1 MKAVFLMAH
10 MDASRSERFHISL
23 KTPAGE
29 LSTSVE
35 VPTNLVPVTAIV
47 PLTRRL
53 GEEATAL
60 ETAQIQDAGQH
71 ISCQKGC
78 AACCRMLV
86 PVSPPEAFALKALVE
101 ALPNE
106 RRQAVLDKL
115 NSVRERLEE
124 AGLLTR
130 LIALV
135 ETGRPLSDEEMEPIN
150 RDYYALRMACP
161 FLEHESCSI
170 YEDRPAACRELL
182 VTTPA
187 DLCDDLINNPVQP
200 VPAPLRVGT
209 VLALLWSELKETT
222 PTLIPVPMALAW
234 ADQHKADGQG
244 MWRGAYLLER
254 MLGNMWRILEQEFAH
269 RQAGQAAP
277 KP

>member
-1 MKAVFLMAH
+1 MKAVLLMAH

-35 VPTNLVPVTAIV
+35 VPTNLVPITAIV
-47 PLTRRL
+47 PLARRL
-53 GEEATAL
+53 GEEATGL
-60 ETAQIQDAGQH
+60 ETVQIQDTGQH

-86 PVSPPEAFALKALVE
+86 PVSPPEAFALQALVE
-101 ALPNE
+101 ALPDE

-115 NSVRERLEE
+115 NSARARLEE
-124 AGLLTR
+124 TGLLAR
-130 LIALV
+130 LVALA

-222 PTLIPVPMALAW
+222 PTLIPLPMALAW
-234 ADQHKADGQG
+234 AEKHRADGQG
-244 MWRGAYLLER
+244 MWRGAHMLER
-254 MLGNMWRILEQEFAH
+254 MLDNMWRILEQEFAH
-269 RQAGQAAP
+269 RAAGRATP

>member
-106 RRQAVLDKL
+106 RQQAVLDKL

-222 PTLIPVPMALAW
+222 PTLIPLPMALAW
-234 ADQHKADGQG
+234 AEQHKADGQG

>member
-1 MKAVFLMAH
+1 MDPAH
-10 MDASRSERFHISL
+10 SERFHISL

-35 VPTNLVPVTAIV
+35 VPTNFIPITAIV

-60 ETAQIQDAGQH
+60 EEAQIQDAGEH
-71 ISCQKGC
+71 VSCQKGC

-86 PVSPPEAFALKALVE
+86 PVSPPEAFALKTMVD
-101 ALPNE
+101 ALPDE
-106 RRQAVLDKL
+106 RRKILLGRLSQA
-115 NSVRERLEE
+115 RARLQ
-124 AGLLTR
+124 
-130 LIALV
+130 
-135 ETGRPLSDEEMEPIN
+135 ETGILARLTAVVESDHPMTDEDMEPIN

-161 FLEHESCSI
+161 FLEEEICSI

-187 DLCDDLINNPVQP
+187 DLCDDLVNNPVR
-200 VPAPLRVGT
+200 PLPTPMRVGT
-209 VLALLWSELKETT
+209 VLALLWSELKGTAL
-222 PTLIPVPMALAW
+222 TLIPLPIALDW
-234 ADQHKADGQG
+234 VEQHAIDGHST
-244 MWRGAYLLER
+244 WRGTKLLEQ
-254 MLGNMWRILEQEFAH
+254 MLGNVWRMLEQEFANRATSH
-269 RQAGQAAP
+269 ATP

>member
-101 ALPNE
+101 ALPNA
-106 RRQAVLDKL
+106 RRQAMLDKL

-150 RDYYALRMACP
+150 RDYYALQMACP

-222 PTLIPVPMALAW
+222 PTLIPLPMALAW
-234 ADQHKADGQG
+234 AEQHKADGQG

-254 MLGNMWRILEQEFAH
+254 MLGNMLRILEQEFAH

>member
-1 MKAVFLMAH
+1 
-10 MDASRSERFHISL
+10 MDPSRTERFHISL

-35 VPTNLVPVTAIV
+35 VPMNFIPVTAIV

-60 ETAQIQDAGQH
+60 EEAQIRDAGQQV
-71 ISCQKGC
+71 SCQKGC

-86 PVSPPEAFALKALVE
+86 PMSPPEAFALKAMVD
-101 ALPNE
+101 ALPDE
-106 RRQAVLDKL
+106 RRKILLD
-115 NSVRERLEE
+115 RLSQSR
-124 AGLLTR
+124 AR
-130 LIALV
+130 LQ
-135 ETGRPLSDEEMEPIN
+135 ETGILARLTAVVDTEHPPTDEAMEPIN

-161 FLEHESCSI
+161 FLEDETCSI

-187 DLCDDLINNPVQP
+187 AFCDDLVNNPVR
-200 VPAPLRVGT
+200 PLPTPMRVST
-209 VLALLWSELKETT
+209 VLALLWSELKGTA
-222 PTLIPVPMALAW
+222 PTLIPLPMALDW
-234 ADQHKADGQG
+234 AEQHARDGQG
-244 MWRGAYLLER
+244 TWSGTELLEHMLENVWR
-254 MLGNMWRILEQEFAH
+254 MLEQEFAN
-269 RQAGQAAP
+269 RAASQAAP

>member
-1 MKAVFLMAH
+1 

-29 LSTSVE
+29 LSTAVE
-35 VPTNLVPVTAIV
+35 VPTNLVPITAIV

-60 ETAQIQDAGQH
+60 EQARIQDAGQQ

-101 ALPNE
+101 ALPGE
-106 RRQAVLDKL
+106 RRQVLLDKL
-115 NSVRERLEE
+115 SSARARLEE
-124 AGLLTR
+124 TGLLAR
-130 LIALV
+130 LIALM

-150 RDYYALRMACP
+150 RDYYALRMPCP
-161 FLEHESCSI
+161 FLEHENCSI

-200 VPAPLRVGT
+200 LPTPLRVGT
-209 VLALLWSELKETT
+209 VLALLWSELKETS
-222 PTLIPVPMALAW
+222 PTLIPLPMALAW
-234 ADQHKADGQG
+234 AEKHRAEDQG
-244 MWRGAYLLER
+244 MWRGAHLLER
-254 MLGNMWRILEQEFAH
+254 MLENVCRMLEQEFAN
-269 RQAGQAAP
+269 RAAGHAAP

>member
-1 MKAVFLMAH
+1 MEPA
-10 MDASRSERFHISL
+10 RSERFNISL

-35 VPTNLVPVTAIV
+35 VPLNFIPMTAIV

-60 ETAQIQDAGQH
+60 EEALIQDTSQH
-71 ISCQKGC
+71 VSCQKGC

-86 PVSPPEAFALKALVE
+86 PVSPPEAFALKAMVD
-101 ALPNE
+101 ALPDA
-106 RRQAVLDKL
+106 RRKVLVDRL
-115 NSVRERLEE
+115 SQSRARLEE
-124 AGLLTR
+124 TGILAR
-130 LIALV
+130 LSALV
-135 ETGRPLSDEEMEPIN
+135 ESNDPLTDEEMEPIN

-161 FLEHESCSI
+161 FLEEETCSI

-187 DLCDDLINNPVQP
+187 NLCDDLVKNPVRP
-200 VPAPLRVGT
+200 VPVPIRVGT
-209 VLALLWSELKETT
+209 ILALLWSELKGTA
-222 PTLIPVPMALAW
+222 PRLIPLPIALDW
-234 ADQHKADGQG
+234 AEQHATDGQG
-244 MWRGAYLLER
+244 TWRGTELLEH
-254 MLGNMWRILEQEFAH
+254 MLGNVWRMLEQEFAN
-269 RQAGQAAP
+269 RQTSQAAP

>member
-60 ETAQIQDAGQH
+60 ETAQIQNAGQH

-200 VPAPLRVGT
+200 VPASLRVGT

-222 PTLIPVPMALAW
+222 PTLIPLPMALAW

>member
-1 MKAVFLMAH
+1 

-35 VPTNLVPVTAIV
+35 VPLNLVPITAIV

-60 ETAQIQDAGQH
+60 EQAQAQDAGQR

-101 ALPNE
+101 SLPDE
-106 RRQAVLDKL
+106 RRQILLDKL
-115 NSVRERLEE
+115 SSARARLEE
-124 AGLLTR
+124 TGLLAR
-130 LIALV
+130 LTALA

-161 FLEHESCSI
+161 FLEQESCSI

-187 DLCDDLINNPVQP
+187 DLCHDLLNNPVQP
-200 VPAPLRVGT
+200 LPAPLRVGT

-222 PTLIPVPMALAW
+222 PTLIPLPMALEW
-234 ADQHKADGQG
+234 AEKHAGEEHG
-244 MWRGAYLLER
+244 RWRGAYLLER
-254 MLGNMWRILEQEFAH
+254 MLDNVWRMLEQEFAN
-269 RQAGQAAP
+269 RTAGQAAP

>member
-1 MKAVFLMAH
+1 

-35 VPTNLVPVTAIV
+35 VPLNLVPITAIV

-60 ETAQIQDAGQH
+60 EQAQIQDAGQQ
-71 ISCQKGC
+71 ISCRKGC

-101 ALPNE
+101 ALPDE
-106 RRQAVLDKL
+106 RRQVLLDKL
-115 NSVRERLEE
+115 SRARARLEQT
-124 AGLLTR
+124 GLLAR
-130 LIALV
+130 LTALA

-161 FLEHESCSI
+161 FLEQESCSI
-170 YEDRPAACRELL
+170 YENRPAACRELL

-187 DLCDDLINNPVQP
+187 DLCNDLLNNPIQP
-200 VPAPLRVGT
+200 LPAPLRVGT
-209 VLALLWSELKETT
+209 VLALLWSELKETP
-222 PTLIPVPMALAW
+222 PTLIPLPMALDW
-234 ADQHKADGQG
+234 ADRHAEEEQG
-244 MWRGAYLLER
+244 RWRGADLLEHMLDHVGR
-254 MLGNMWRILEQEFAH
+254 MLEQEFAH
-269 RQAGQAAP
+269 RAAGQAAP

>member
-200 VPAPLRVGT
+200 VPASLRVGT

-222 PTLIPVPMALAW
+222 PTLIPLPMALAW

>member
-101 ALPNE
+101 ALPDE

-115 NSVRERLEE
+115 NSARARLEE
-124 AGLLTR
+124 TGLLAR
-130 LIALV
+130 LVALA

-222 PTLIPVPMALAW
+222 PTLIPLPMALAW
-234 ADQHKADGQG
+234 AEKHRADGQG
-244 MWRGAYLLER
+244 MWRGAHLLER
-254 MLGNMWRILEQEFAH
+254 MLDNMWRILEQEFAH
-269 RQAGQAAP
+269 RAAGQATP

>member
-1 MKAVFLMAH
+1 MAH

-35 VPTNLVPVTAIV
+35 VPTNLVPITAIV
-47 PLTRRL
+47 SLTRRL

-60 ETAQIQDAGQH
+60 ETAQIQDAGQR

-200 VPAPLRVGT
+200 VPASLRVGT

-222 PTLIPVPMALAW
+222 PTLIPLPMALAW

-269 RQAGQAAP
+269 RAAGQATP
-277 KP
+277 KS

>member
-1 MKAVFLMAH
+1 

-35 VPTNLVPVTAIV
+35 VPTNLVPITAIV

-60 ETAQIQDAGQH
+60 ETAQIQDAGQR

-101 ALPNE
+101 ALPDE
-106 RRQAVLDKL
+106 RRQAMFDKL
-115 NSVRERLEE
+115 NNARAHLEE
-124 AGLLTR
+124 TGLLTR
-130 LIALV
+130 LIALT
-135 ETGRPLSDEEMEPIN
+135 ESGRPLSDEEMEPLN

-187 DLCDDLINNPVQP
+187 DLCDDLLNNPVQP

-222 PTLIPVPMALAW
+222 PTLIPLPMALAW
-234 ADQHKADGQG
+234 ADQHRADGQG
-244 MWRGAYLLER
+244 MWRGTHLLER
-254 MLGNMWRILEQEFAH
+254 MLDNMWRILEQEFAH
-269 RQAGQAAP
+269 RAAGQAAP